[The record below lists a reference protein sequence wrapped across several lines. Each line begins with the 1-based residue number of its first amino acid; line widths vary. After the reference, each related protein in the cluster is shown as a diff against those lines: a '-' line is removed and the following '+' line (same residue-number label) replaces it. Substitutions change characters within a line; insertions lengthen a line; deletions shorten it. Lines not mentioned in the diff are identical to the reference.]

1 MIYDLKKEAERADV
15 RYEFLKKKGAVVELT
30 EKTNRSLNQNSY
42 LHLLFGIFAIE
53 YGARIQFVKDE
64 FFKKHVNPE
73 LFVTKRADKILGD
86 VTELRS
92 SADLSV
98 EEMKTAIDRF
108 KIWSVQEAGIFLPD
122 AFSESERLEIMRLID
137 RNKEYL

>member
-1 MIYDLKKEAERADV
+1 MIYDLKKESDKADV
-15 RYEFLKKKGAVVELT
+15 RYEHLKKKGAVVELT

-53 YGARIQFVKDE
+53 YGCSIRFVKDR
-64 FFKKHVNPE
+64 FFKETVNPD
-73 LFVTKRADKILGD
+73 LFVTKRRDKILGD

-98 EEMKTAIDRF
+98 EEMTTAIDRF
-108 KIWSVQEAGIFLPD
+108 KIWSSQTAGIFLPD
-122 AFSESERLEIMRLID
+122 SFTKEERYELERLMD
-137 RNKEYL
+137 RNKRYL